1 MIDRE
6 LRRQC
11 ITSTDVGPIFG
22 VDGYRDAFD
31 VWAEKHGQ
39 APPFNPTP
47 RMLLGKDLEQG
58 IIQAYSRITGRLVS
72 WEDRTVRHPER
83 QWMAASPDAL
93 VYGPGGRQLDRVVDA
108 KLVFYDQ
115 RRKWGLDANSIPEG
129 IQLQMWWIMAVKQC
143 DVCDVA
149 VWLGDDEPRIYG
161 IERNLEAERV
171 VIEQCEEWH
180 RRYVIGDEIPPI
192 SGSKA
197 SRDWLQWQWP
207 AHKLNLR
214 DADEEETELLEQ
226 YAHVR
231 LLQKESTDRRNQM
244 ESEIKLLIKDHEGL
258 EWPSGKVT
266 WKLTKDKR
274 MTDWKELATYL
285 LNTRLKTE
293 EEREK
298 LRGEYTSFE
307 PGQRR
312 FLFTSRAVALP
323 ESDAA

>member
-6 LRRQC
+6 LRRKC
-11 ITSTDVGPIFG
+11 ITATDVGPIFG

-39 APPFNPTP
+39 APPFEPTP

-58 IIQAYSRITGRLVS
+58 IVAAYSRITGRPVS
-72 WEDRTVRHPER
+72 WRDETVQHAQRK
-83 QWMAASPDAL
+83 WMAASPDAL
-93 VYGPGGRQLDRVVDA
+93 VVRPGGKLERGVDA

-129 IQLQMWWIMAVKQC
+129 IQLQMWWLMAVVEC
-143 DVCDVA
+143 EVWDVA
-149 VWLGDDEPRIYG
+149 VWLGDDEPRIYE
-161 IERNLEAERV
+161 IERNLEAERT

-197 SRDWLQWQWP
+197 SRDWLVYKFP
-207 AHKLNLR
+207 SNKRNLR
-214 DADEEETELLEQ
+214 DATAEEIEVLEQ

-231 LLQKESTDRRNQM
+231 LLQKEATDRRNEM
-244 ESEIKLLIKDHEGL
+244 ESQIKLFIQDSEGV
-258 EWPSGKVT
+258 EWQGGKFT
-266 WKLTKDKR
+266 WKLTKEIRK
-274 MTDWKELATYL
+274 MDWKELATYL
-285 LNTRLKTE
+285 LNTRIKTE
-293 EEREK
+293 EEREG
-298 LRGEYTSFE
+298 LRNDYLHLE

-312 FLFTSRAVALP
+312 IRFVSRAADLS
-323 ESDAA
+323 EADAA